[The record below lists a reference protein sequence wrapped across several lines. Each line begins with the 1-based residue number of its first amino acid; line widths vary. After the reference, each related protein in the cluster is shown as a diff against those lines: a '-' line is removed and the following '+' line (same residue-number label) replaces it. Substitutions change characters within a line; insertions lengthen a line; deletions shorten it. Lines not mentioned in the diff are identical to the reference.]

1 MAYLLASMAYLGGQG
16 FDLHSFHAESIVRSS
31 CYLLVWPMSHAAPR
45 GGQKSDWRRYSL
57 QRYGLHRRDSVT
69 FVVRSLAVGVLDD
82 DRHHWYVI

>member
-31 CYLLVWPMSHAAPR
+31 CCLLVWPTSHAAPR
-45 GGQKSDWRRYSL
+45 GGQKSDWQRCSL
-57 QRYGLHRRDSVT
+57 QRYDLRRRDSVT
-69 FVVRSLAVGVLDD
+69 FVVRSLAVVVPDG